1 MSEQPESTERVEN
14 FQREQIKLVDFNSY
28 PLADVLPDLLK
39 DRTLGKNIV
48 FATDGY
54 EDLITGGTA
63 RSEITAEILRANSGL
78 IQPRVCKSQEQQAA
92 RTREKAEVFTPSW
105 LCNHMNNHCDK
116 EWFGRDGVFNV
127 ETDQG
132 WTTNE
137 EAVVFDP
144 PKDWKEYVKSTRL
157 EITCGEAPYLVSRY
171 DAATGVLIPVGDRIG
186 ILDRK
191 LRVVNEN
198 TKRQDDWLRW
208 TLKAFQSV
216 YGYEFQGD
224 SLLLAR
230 ANLLLTFT
238 EYLKVR
244 WARDATIDELNKI
257 ADVISW
263 NLWQMDGLKCC
274 PPFYEPAKENEQ
286 FCLFDISESKEESA
300 DSMIYDWEAK
310 ATVPYKNL
318 KKRER

>member
-63 RSEITAEILRANSGL
+63 RSEITEEILRANSGL

-127 ETDQG
+127 ETNQG

-144 PKDWKEYVKSTRL
+144 PKGWKEYVQSTRL
-157 EITCGEAPYLVSRY
+157 EITCGEAPYLVSSTSFSKY
-171 DAATGVLIPVGDRIG
+171 
-186 ILDRK
+186 
-191 LRVVNEN
+191 VN
-198 TKRQDDWLRW
+198 
-208 TLKAFQSV
+208 
-216 YGYEFQGD
+216 
-224 SLLLAR
+224 
-230 ANLLLTFT
+230 
-238 EYLKVR
+238 
-244 WARDATIDELNKI
+244 
-257 ADVISW
+257 
-263 NLWQMDGLKCC
+263 
-274 PPFYEPAKENEQ
+274 
-286 FCLFDISESKEESA
+286 
-300 DSMIYDWEAK
+300 
-310 ATVPYKNL
+310 
-318 KKRER
+318 

>member
-63 RSEITAEILRANSGL
+63 RSEITAEILRANLGL

-137 EAVVFDP
+137 EAVVFDS
-144 PKDWKEYVKSTRL
+144 PKGWKEYVQSTRL

-171 DAATGVLIPVGDRIG
+171 DAATGVLIPVGNRIG

-198 TKRQDDWLRW
+198 TKRQADWLRW

-224 SLLLAR
+224 NLLLAR

-244 WARDATIDELNKI
+244 WSRDATIGELNQV

-274 PPFYEPAKENEQ
+274 PPFYEPTKENEQ
-286 FCLFDISESKEESA
+286 LNLFETSCNQEKVA
-300 DSMIYDWEAK
+300 DSMIFDWASEIP
-310 ATVPYKNL
+310 VLYKNL
-318 KKRER
+318 KKR

>member
-1 MSEQPESTERVEN
+1 MSQL
-14 FQREQIKLVDFNSY
+14 IDFFSY
-28 PLADVLPDLLK
+28 PISEVLLVLLM
-39 DRTLGKNIV
+39 DRTTGRHII

-54 EDLITGGTA
+54 EGHSKTD
-63 RSEITAEILRANSGL
+63 EITADAVTKIK
-78 IQPRVCKSQEQQAA
+78 PRVTKTFEDQRA
-92 RTREKAEVFTPSW
+92 RTRQKAEVFTPSW
-105 LCNHMNNHCDK
+105 LCNQMNNHCDS
-116 EWFGRDGVFNV
+116 EWFGREGVFNV
-127 ETDQG
+127 ETEQG

-137 EAVVFDP
+137 EAVVFDST
-144 PKDWKEYVKSTRL
+144 KGWKEYVQSTRL

-171 DAATGVLIPVGDRIG
+171 DAATGVLIPVGNRIG

-198 TKRQDDWLRW
+198 TKRQADWIRW

-224 SLLLAR
+224 NLLLAR

-244 WARDATIDELNKI
+244 WSRDATIDELNKI

-274 PPFYEPAKENEQ
+274 PPFYEPTNENEQ
-286 FCLFDISESKEESA
+286 FNLFEASCNQEKVA
-300 DSMIYDWEAK
+300 DSMIFDWASK
-310 ATVPYKNL
+310 TPVLYKNL
-318 KKRER
+318 KRGKNEI

>member
-1 MSEQPESTERVEN
+1 
-14 FQREQIKLVDFNSY
+14 
-28 PLADVLPDLLK
+28 
-39 DRTLGKNIV
+39 
-48 FATDGY
+48 
-54 EDLITGGTA
+54 
-63 RSEITAEILRANSGL
+63 
-78 IQPRVCKSQEQQAA
+78 
-92 RTREKAEVFTPSW
+92 
-105 LCNHMNNHCDK
+105 MNNHCDK

-127 ETDQG
+127 ETNQG

-144 PKDWKEYVKSTRL
+144 PKGWKEYVQSTRL

-198 TKRQDDWLRW
+198 TTRQDDWLRW

>member
-144 PKDWKEYVKSTRL
+144 PKGWKEYVQSTRL

-198 TKRQDDWLRW
+198 TTRQDDWLRW

-257 ADVISW
+257 AVVISW

-274 PPFYEPAKENEQ
+274 PPFYEPTNENEQ
-286 FCLFDISESKEESA
+286 FNLFEASCNKEKVA
-300 DSMIYDWEAK
+300 DSMIFDWASK
-310 ATVPYKNL
+310 TPVLYKNL
-318 KKRER
+318 KKTEK